1 MDAPS
6 TWAPPAAAYPPQAQP
21 AQQPGAQDVYYIG
34 NNKKKS
40 VPPWLAAILVILV
53 MGGGFFALYKYVG
66 NRNGTSAPAS
76 AALETPGAAS
86 TAGHPFKK
94 HIEIVALRLIESG
107 QKTFLRFTAVNHSA
121 AGLPG
126 VVLRVTLTTTA
137 DAEGD
142 PPLAV
147 FDAKVGDLA
156 AYGTKDLEV
165 EIKTGKRVYELPDWQ
180 FLKTA
185 FEITAPK

>member
-1 MDAPS
+1 M
-6 TWAPPAAAYPPQAQP
+6 
-21 AQQPGAQDVYYIG
+21 
-34 NNKKKS
+34 
-40 VPPWLAAILVILV
+40 PPWLAALLVIAVL
-53 MGGGFFALYKYVG
+53 GGGFYALYKYVG
-66 NRNGTSAPAS
+66 SRKGTNAPAS
-76 AALETPGAAS
+76 AALETPGTAAI
-86 TAGHPFKK
+86 AGHPFRK

-107 QKTFLRFTAVNHSA
+107 QRTMLRFTAVNHSA
-121 AGLPG
+121 ADLPG

-156 AYGTKDLEV
+156 AYGAKDLEV

-180 FLKTA
+180 FLKTT
-185 FEITAPK
+185 FEITRAK

>member
-1 MDAPS
+1 MDAPP
-6 TWAPPAAAYPPQAQP
+6 TWAPAAEAYPQQPQP
-21 AQQPGAQDVYYIG
+21 APQDVYYIG

-40 VPPWLAAILVILV
+40 MPPWLAAILVIVVL
-53 MGGGFFALYKYVG
+53 GGGFYALYKYVG
-66 NRNGTSAPAS
+66 SRNAKNTPAS
-76 AALETPGAAS
+76 ASLETPGTAAI
-86 TAGHPFKK
+86 AGHPFRK
-94 HIEIVALRLIESG
+94 HIEITALRLIESG
-107 QKTFLRFTAVNHSA
+107 QKTMLRFTAVNHSA
-121 AGLPG
+121 ADLPG

-137 DAEGD
+137 DAAGD

-185 FEITAPK
+185 FEITGPK

>member
-6 TWAPPAAAYPPQAQP
+6 TWAPPEAVYP
-21 AQQPGAQDVYYIG
+21 QQPQPSAHDVYYIG
-34 NNKKKS
+34 NNNKKKS

-66 NRNGTSAPAS
+66 SRNSKAATAS
-76 AALETPGAAS
+76 AALETPGTAAI
-86 TAGHPFKK
+86 AGHPFRK
-94 HIEIVALRLIESG
+94 HIEIAALRLIESG
-107 QKTFLRFTAVNHSA
+107 QKTMLRFTAVNHSA
-121 AGLPG
+121 ADLPG

-137 DAEGD
+137 DAAGD

-180 FLKTA
+180 FLRTA
-185 FEITAPK
+185 FEITGPK